1 MGSAGSV
8 SKEQLTEE
16 QVKAMIE
23 RFCYLDEN
31 NDGTISLEELK
42 LEHRNF
48 DGDAYD
54 EAAID
59 AEFKK
64 LDANHDGSVSLVEYL
79 TSRGVDLKSFKAEHA
94 ERQRQAVLAEQALIR
109 EQGVSAVEIIPDGQ
123 EAATC
128 QAVAEAAFVN
138 AAIVGDDAMRCAGG
152 GAREDSRGRRP
163 LSLSFSLSLSRP
175 LSSSSSSS
183 SSPLLSSL
191 LPPSSRSSM
200 RLLPR
205 SHDRYTAI
213 KWPVAPDH
221 NPQRTGCMA
230 QHSRAHATQSRPAS
244 HHHRGPDISPKNS
257 ATHLTQEE
265 LARSV
270 RTLDHQNY
278 ADAGRAQPNQNPAR
292 PEPSSAPTP
301 RRWWP
306 QRPPGRHPKTRQAT
320 QPQGK

>member
-1 MGSAGSV
+1 MGRSARPRGDRHLMYTGLSAAAAKSTSHFLVFFFLSTVASCGNAQRTTHNAPAPRNAPRRCSDPRSARHVRPGPSTRSAALLASQHPAPQTHHYSRAREPGSDTTTHLIAGYAPTSPPHDQSAGAEASAPRRTNPGARAFSLSSV
-8 SKEQLTEE
+8 S
-16 QVKAMIE
+16 
-23 RFCYLDEN
+23 
-31 NDGTISLEELK
+31 
-42 LEHRNF
+42 
-48 DGDAYD
+48 
-54 EAAID
+54 
-59 AEFKK
+59 
-64 LDANHDGSVSLVEYL
+64 
-79 TSRGVDLKSFKAEHA
+79 
-94 ERQRQAVLAEQALIR
+94 
-109 EQGVSAVEIIPDGQ
+109 
-123 EAATC
+123 
-128 QAVAEAAFVN
+128 
-138 AAIVGDDAMRCAGG
+138 
-152 GAREDSRGRRP
+152 

-221 NPQRTGCMA
+221 NPQRTGWPCMA

>member
-138 AAIVGDDAMRCAGG
+138 AAVVGDDAMRCARAESPVVKTRRRQRLPPAPFATAPPRSAVALVAGDSSVELF
-152 GAREDSRGRRP
+152 GAAVPEAAPQIADVALADGT
-163 LSLSFSLSLSRP
+163 
-175 LSSSSSSS
+175 
-183 SSPLLSSL
+183 L
-191 LPPSSRSSM
+191 LPG
-200 RLLPR
+200 
-205 SHDRYTAI
+205 DDAAAG
-213 KWPVAPDH
+213 VAV
-221 NPQRTGCMA
+221 
-230 QHSRAHATQSRPAS
+230 
-244 HHHRGPDISPKNS
+244 I
-257 ATHLTQEE
+257 
-265 LARSV
+265 
-270 RTLDHQNY
+270 
-278 ADAGRAQPNQNPAR
+278 AQPAQLQ
-292 PEPSSAPTP
+292 
-301 RRWWP
+301 RR
-306 QRPPGRHPKTRQAT
+306 GSTDV
-320 QPQGK
+320 